1 MAGGKLDESQTAF
14 NTAFSKI
21 RAAIECAIAHLKAWR
36 MLSEEGGRFRPPIE
50 KFEETLQAITALM
63 FFSTYE

>member
-1 MAGGKLDESQTAF
+1 
-14 NTAFSKI
+14 
-21 RAAIECAIAHLKAWR
+21 

-50 KFEETLQAITALM
+50 KFEETLQAITGLM